1 MARDP
6 EKRAY
11 SREVDKV
18 RKRTKRGIAR
28 LEKQIAGSTN
38 YLEKRAAR
46 QELTQLKSNLAQ
58 LSARGRGN
66 TYTERSREALKTLQ
80 GAKTRTLREMKAE
93 PLNFAEQLRKAK
105 RGEISALGSK
115 GREKTQ
121 LFYRVTQPLW
131 EGAPLAQRNER
142 IIEQLGVSNLQQAYA
157 KVLTR
162 KDVREVLRQLDTSGD
177 EIEDTDDMS
186 YAYLEAERMQKEID
200 TPTVLLMVQQIEA
213 VKAYGAPS

>member
-6 EKRAY
+6 QKRAY
-11 SREVDKV
+11 SREVDKI

-28 LEKQIAGSTN
+28 LEKQIAESTN

-46 QELTQLKSNLAQ
+46 QQLEQMQSNLAQ
-58 LSARGRGN
+58 LSARGRGK
-66 TYTERSREALKTLQ
+66 TYTERSREALSQLKQ
-80 GAKTRTLREMKAE
+80 QRVKAQRELKRDGVD
-93 PLNFAEQLRKAK
+93 FAEQLKKAK

-131 EGAPLAQRNER
+131 EGMPLAQRNQA
-142 IIEQLGVSNLQQAYA
+142 IIEGLGVKNLQQAYS

-162 KDVREVLRQLDTSGD
+162 KDVRDVLRQLDTSGG
-177 EIEDTDDMS
+177 EIDDTDEMGS
-186 YAYLEAERMQKEID
+186 AYLEAERMQKEID
-200 TPTVLLMVQQIEA
+200 TPTVVMLVQQIEA
-213 VKAYGAPS
+213 VKAYGAPE